1 MSDPTWG
8 SRSLAEPAGTL
19 SAENLETLE
28 HLCRAIELA
37 DGFALFFARCNLPSQ
52 RDDLVARLAVLLERL
67 GISSR
72 RMDVQPVHRGL
83 LADLQAACK
92 DIPYRGCLQVC
103 GLERLMPYGDP
114 HPPILGQLNLARD
127 RFRDLTCPV
136 VFWLRDEALTR
147 LAQGAPDFWAWRSGT
162 FEFQPEPELVR
173 AVHRQTQDDSSR
185 WRNLPAEQKEEQIT
199 TLEGLL
205 EDYKALGESP
215 IEWRARAELL
225 LDLADLYR
233 DVYRWPAATWSLE
246 EALRLAHSLDD
257 RTLEARAF
265 KTIGD
270 VQRFRAEND
279 AALQSYT
286 QALAL
291 FRAVGDRLGEA
302 NTLQAMAPF
311 AEDPVEVF
319 SVAISLYEDIG
330 DRYSVARGLYYFGLW
345 LGEQGRTEEAQAALA
360 RSRDL
365 FLAIGLPQVAGTVED
380 ARQRIGNG

>member
-1 MSDPTWG
+1 
-8 SRSLAEPAGTL
+8 
-19 SAENLETLE
+19 
-28 HLCRAIELA
+28 
-37 DGFALFFARCNLPSQ
+37 
-52 RDDLVARLAVLLERL
+52 
-67 GISSR
+67 
-72 RMDVQPVHRGL
+72 
-83 LADLQAACK
+83 
-92 DIPYRGCLQVC
+92 
-103 GLERLMPYGDP
+103 MPYGDP

-173 AVHRQTQDDSSR
+173 AVHRQAQDDSSR
-185 WRNLPAEQKEEQIT
+185 WRNLSAEQKEEQIT

-205 EDYKALGESP
+205 EDYRALGESP

-233 DVYRWPAATWSLE
+233 AVYRCPAATRSLE
-246 EALRLAHSLDD
+246 EALRLAHSLGD

-265 KTIGD
+265 KAIGD
-270 VQRFRAEND
+270 VQQFRKEIEAALDSYSQALALFRAVGARLGEANTLKAIGD
-279 AALQSYT
+279 VQQFRDDREAALDSYS

-302 NTLQAMAPF
+302 NTLLALAPF
-311 AEDPVEVF
+311 SENAEELF
-319 SVAISLYEDIG
+319 EIAISLYEDIG
-330 DRYSVARGLYYFGLW
+330 DRYSVARGLFYFGLW
-345 LGEQGRTEEAQAALA
+345 LRAQERMDEAQATLA

-365 FLAIGLPQVAGTVED
+365 FLALNLPETAAVVER
-380 ARQRIGNG
+380 AM